1 MRPVAITM
9 MGFGAFADPVTI
21 DFEDAD
27 LFALVGPT
35 GSGKSTVI
43 DAMCFALY
51 GTIPRYEDRRAVG
64 AAVNSLAAEAR
75 VSLTFELG
83 GRRYVAVRVVRRDK
97 HGKASTKD
105 ARLEVQGGDVLAGT
119 AREMETAVPELLGL
133 GFDQFTR
140 AVVLPQ
146 GAFARFLHDK
156 PAARQDLLVQL
167 LGLDVY
173 ERMMQRARAL
183 AAETTASLARD
194 RERIE
199 QLRAVTP
206 EVRAEAEA
214 KVAACVAARAHWR
227 AVQPEL
233 DAAEAEAAAA
243 VRASER
249 AATVARRLDLV
260 SVPAGFAA
268 LGAALNAAETE
279 LVAAE
284 AVADAAARVASA
296 ADADAALAAAG
307 DREALTA
314 LRDAHAALAVLTVD
328 AVEAAAKRAEVA
340 GSDAAAQMAARDAEA
355 RMEQMRTASAAHVVR
370 QHLVQDAPC
379 PVCEQLVQEVPTA
392 DPPPDWTDA
401 RTAARTARET
411 ADQTGR
417 ALGRAD
423 HRVEET
429 EGRLAAARVA
439 VEGRPTADAVA
450 QALAELE
457 RLVKLAVQARAEEQQ
472 LRRRIRA
479 AREARDTV
487 HRDAEHARTG
497 FRATRD
503 ELAGLSLSPPAESG
517 DLARDWAALVEWS
530 AVEASAQR
538 QVTDDAKR
546 RAELTR
552 AALRERLG
560 KLVAEASALGL
571 DVDDAAVGV
580 GWLLEAVAVEER
592 VSRDRVERIDADLKE
607 RASLEQTV
615 AARSGDAEVAAELA
629 RLLDA
634 NHFERWLVS
643 EALSRLVDGG
653 SERFHELSNGRFSF
667 AFEDSGRD
675 LLVVDHTQGD
685 ERRSVRTLSGGET
698 FQASLALALAL
709 SDQLAHFS
717 AAGTARLESIFLDE
731 GFGTL
736 DAETLEMV
744 ATTIENLGASD
755 RMVGIVTHVPELA
768 QRMPVQFRVTKGAR
782 SSHVERVAS

>member
-9 MGFGAFADPVTI
+9 MGFGAFADPVTL

-35 GSGKSTVI
+35 GAGKSTVI

-75 VSLTFELG
+75 VSMTFELG

-105 ARLEVQGGDVLAGT
+105 ARLEVEGGDVLAGT
-119 AREMETAVPELLGL
+119 AREMETVVPELLGL
-133 GFDQFTR
+133 SFDQFTR

-183 AAETTASLARD
+183 AAETASSLSRD

-199 QLRAVTP
+199 QLRAITP
-206 EVRAEAEA
+206 ELRAEAEA
-214 KVAACVAARAHWR
+214 KVSQCVAARARWR

-233 DAAEAEAAAA
+233 DALEADAVAA
-243 VRASER
+243 VRASEA
-249 AATVARRLDLV
+249 AATVAHRLGSI

-268 LGAALNAAETE
+268 LGVALTAADAE
-279 LVAAE
+279 LVTAE
-284 AVADAAARVASA
+284 AAADAAALAA
-296 ADADAALAAAG
+296 ADADAALAAAA
-307 DREALTA
+307 DRDALVA
-314 LRDAHAALAVLTVD
+314 LRDAHAALVTLNTD
-328 AVEAAAKRAEVA
+328 AATAAAARTNAAEK
-340 GSDAAAQMAARDAEA
+340 DTAAQVAARQAED
-355 RMEQMRTASAAHVVR
+355 RMERMRTASAAHVVR
-370 QHLVQDAPC
+370 QHLVTDAPC
-379 PVCEQLVQEVPTA
+379 PVCEQLVHDVPAA

-401 RTAARTARET
+401 RTAAQAAGET
-411 ADQTGR
+411 ADQTSR
-417 ALGRAD
+417 ALTLAQHRAD
-423 HRVEET
+423 EIA
-429 EGRLAAARVA
+429 GRLAGARRV
-439 VEGRPTADAVA
+439 VDGKPDADTVA
-450 QALAELE
+450 QALAKLE
-457 RLVKLAVQARAEEQQ
+457 RLASVAKQARDLEHQ

-479 AREARDTV
+479 AREAHDTA
-487 HRDAEHARTG
+487 HRDAQHARDG

-503 ELAGLSLSPPAESG
+503 DLAGLGLTPPAESG
-517 DLARDWAALVEWS
+517 DLTLDWDTLVDWAAG
-530 AVEASAQR
+530 EARAQR
-538 QVTDDAKR
+538 QAGDDAQKR
-546 RAELTR
+546 AQSTR
-552 AALRERLG
+552 SVLIERVAA
-560 KLVAEASALGL
+560 LVAEASELGL
-571 DVDDAAVGV
+571 DVDPSAVGA
-580 GWLLEAVAVEER
+580 GPLLEAVAVEER
-592 VSRDRVERIDADLKE
+592 VSRDRVGRIDAELKE
-607 RASLEQTV
+607 RESLVQAV
-615 AARSGDAEVAAELA
+615 AVRSGDAEVAGELA

-667 AFEDSGRD
+667 AFEDTGRD

-717 AAGTARLESIFLDE
+717 GAGSARLESIFLDE

-782 SSHVERVAS
+782 SSSVERVVS

>member
-9 MGFGAFADPVTI
+9 MGFGAFADPVTV

-75 VSLTFELG
+75 VSLTFDLG

-105 ARLEVQGGDVLAGT
+105 ARLEVQGGEVLAGT

-206 EVRAEAEA
+206 EVRAEAES
-214 KVAACVAARAHWR
+214 KVAACVATRAHWR

-233 DAAEAEAAAA
+233 DAVEAEAAAA
-243 VRASER
+243 VRASDA
-249 AATVARRLDLV
+249 AATIAHRLGAIAIPD
-260 SVPAGFAA
+260 GFEA
-268 LGAALNAAETE
+268 LGVALTAVDAE

-284 AVADAAARVASA
+284 AAADVAMLAA
-296 ADADAALAAAG
+296 ADADTALAAGG
-307 DREALTA
+307 DREALVA
-314 LRDAHAALAVLTVD
+314 LRDAHAALAVLTAD
-328 AVEAAAKRAEVA
+328 AVEAATKRAEVA

-401 RTAARTARET
+401 RTAARTAREN
-411 ADQTGR
+411 ADTTGR

-423 HRVEET
+423 HRVEEID
-429 EGRLAAARVA
+429 GRLVAARTA
-439 VEGRPTADAVA
+439 VEGRPAADAVS
-450 QALAELE
+450 QALGELE
-457 RLVKLAVQARAEEQQ
+457 RLVKLAAQARAEEEQ

-530 AVEASAQR
+530 AVEASVQR

-546 RAELTR
+546 RAALTR

-560 KLVAEASALGL
+560 ELMAEASALAL

-580 GWLLEAVAVEER
+580 GRLLEAVAVEER

-607 RASLEQTV
+607 RTSLEQSV
-615 AARSGDAEVAAELA
+615 AERSGDAEVAAELA

-653 SERFHELSNGRFSF
+653 SARFHDLSNGRYSF

>member
-105 ARLEVQGGDVLAGT
+105 ARLEVEGGDVLAGT
-119 AREMETAVPELLGL
+119 AREMDTAVPELLGL

-173 ERMMQRARAL
+173 ERMMQRARVL
-183 AAETTASLARD
+183 AAETTASLGRD

-199 QLRAVTP
+199 QLRVVTP
-206 EVRAEAEA
+206 ELRAEAEA
-214 KVAACVAARAHWR
+214 KVAEWVAARARWR
-227 AVQPEL
+227 SVQPEL
-233 DAAEAEAAAA
+233 DALEADVATA
-243 VRASER
+243 VRTSDA
-249 AATVARRLDLV
+249 AATVARRL
-260 SVPAGFAA
+260 SKIAVPAGFAV
-268 LGAALNAAETE
+268 LGAALTAADTE

-284 AVADAAARVASA
+284 AAADAAALAVS
-296 ADADAALAAAG
+296 DADIAVRAAG
-307 DREALTA
+307 NREALVA
-314 LRDAHAALAVLTVD
+314 LRDAHAALGESTKEGSAAV
-328 AVEAAAKRAEVA
+328 
-340 GSDAAAQMAARDAEA
+340 AARTTVAATDVTAQTVARAAEE

-370 QHLVQDAPC
+370 QHLVADEPC
-379 PVCEQLVQEVPTA
+379 PVCEQAVHRVPAA

-401 RTAARTARET
+401 RTAARAARET
-411 ADQTGR
+411 ADQTAR
-417 ALGRAD
+417 ALARAE
-423 HRVEET
+423 HRVEEI
-429 EGRLAAARVA
+429 EGRLEAARGA
-439 VEGRPTADAVA
+439 VEGNPDVAAVA
-450 QALAELE
+450 HALTELDG
-457 RLVKLAVQARAEEQQ
+457 LVKVAARAREVEQQ
-472 LRRRIRA
+472 IRRRIRN
-479 AREARDTV
+479 AREARDTA
-487 HRDAEHARTG
+487 HRDAQQARDG
-497 FRATRD
+497 FRSTRD
-503 ELAGLSLSPPAESG
+503 DLAGMALTPPLESG
-517 DLARDWAALVEWS
+517 DLTQDWDTLVAWAAS
-530 AVEASAQR
+530 EARTQGHAAE
-538 QVTDDAKR
+538 TAKQQAAATR
-546 RAELTR
+546 SVLTERLAEL
-552 AALRERLG
+552 AAD
-560 KLVAEASALGL
+560 ASALGL
-571 DVDDAAVGV
+571 ESDRSAVGV
-580 GWLLEAVAVEER
+580 GSLLEAVAVEER

-607 RASLEQTV
+607 RTSLEQSV
-615 AARSGDAEVAAELA
+615 AARGGDAEVAAELA

-653 SERFHELSNGRFSF
+653 SERFHELSNGRYSF

-709 SDQLAHFS
+709 SDQLGHFA
-717 AAGTARLESIFLDE
+717 AAGSARLESIFLDE

-736 DAETLEMV
+736 DAETLELV

>member
-21 DFEDAD
+21 DFDDAD

-83 GRRYVAVRVVRRDK
+83 GRRYVAARVVRRDK

-105 ARLEVQGGDVLAGT
+105 ARLEVDGGEVLAGT

-133 GFDQFTR
+133 NFDQFTR

-194 RERIE
+194 RQRIE
-199 QLRAVTP
+199 QLRVATP
-206 EVRAEAEA
+206 ELRTAAAA
-214 KVAACVAARAHWR
+214 KVAECAAARARWR

-233 DAAEAEAAAA
+233 DALEADVAAA
-243 VRASER
+243 VRASDT
-249 AATVARRLDLV
+249 AANVALRLGAIAI
-260 SVPAGFAA
+260 PEGFEA
-268 LGAALNAAETE
+268 LGASLTAVDAE

-284 AVADAAARVASA
+284 VA
-296 ADADAALAAAG
+296 ADVAALAAADAETALGAAG
-307 DREALTA
+307 DSEALTA
-314 LRDAHAALAVLTVD
+314 LRDAHASLVALTT
-328 AVEAAAKRAEVA
+328 EAAAATAKRAEVA
-340 GSDAAAQMAARDAEA
+340 ASDAAAQVAARDAEA
-355 RMEQMRTASAAHVVR
+355 RMEQMRTVSAAHVVR
-370 QHLVQDAPC
+370 QHLVTDAPC
-379 PVCEQLVQEVPTA
+379 PVCEQVVHEVPA
-392 DPPPDWTDA
+392 VDPPPDWTEA
-401 RTAARTARET
+401 RTAAQTARENANT
-411 ADQTGR
+411 TGR
-417 ALGRAD
+417 ALARVD
-423 HRVEET
+423 HRVEEID
-429 EGRLAAARVA
+429 GRLTAARSA
-439 VEGRPTADAVA
+439 VDGQPSADAVA

-457 RLVKLAVQARAEEQQ
+457 RLVKAASEARTAEQQ

-479 AREARDTV
+479 ARDARDTV

-503 ELAGLSLSPPAESG
+503 ELAGLGLSPPAESG

-530 AVEASAQR
+530 GVEANAQR
-538 QVTDDAKR
+538 RVTDDATR

-552 AALRERLG
+552 AALTERLST
-560 KLVAEASALGL
+560 LVAEASALGL
-571 DVDDAAVGV
+571 EVDGTAVGV
-580 GWLLEAVAVEER
+580 GRLLEAVAVEER
-592 VSRDRVERIDADLKE
+592 VSRDQVERIDADLKE
-607 RASLEQTV
+607 RTALEQAV
-615 AARSGDAEVAAELA
+615 SARSGDAEVAAELA

-653 SERFHELSNGRFSF
+653 SQRFHELSNGRYSF
-667 AFEDSGRD
+667 AFEDSSRD

-709 SDQLAHFS
+709 SDQLAHLS
-717 AAGTARLESIFLDE
+717 ATGSARLESIFLDE

-744 ATTIENLGASD
+744 ATTIENLGASE

>member
-21 DFEDAD
+21 DFEDAE

-83 GRRYVAVRVVRRDK
+83 GRRYVAVRFVRRDK

-105 ARLEVQGGDVLAGT
+105 ARLEIEGGDVLAGT
-119 AREMETAVPELLGL
+119 AREMDTAVPELLGL

-183 AAETTASLARD
+183 AAETTALLARD
-194 RERIE
+194 RQRIE

-206 EVRAEAEA
+206 ELRAAAEA
-214 KVAACVAARAHWR
+214 KVAQCATARDRWR

-233 DAAEAEAAAA
+233 DALEAEVATA
-243 VRASER
+243 VRTSEV
-249 AATVARRLDLV
+249 AANVAGRLGAIAI
-260 SVPAGFAA
+260 PEGFEA
-268 LGAALNAAETE
+268 LGAALTAADAE

-284 AVADAAARVASA
+284 AA
-296 ADADAALAAAG
+296 ADVAALAAVDAETALGAAG

-314 LRDAHAALAVLTVD
+314 LRDAHASLVALTAE
-328 AVEAAAKRAEVA
+328 AVEAAAKRVEVA
-340 GSDAAAQMAARDAEA
+340 ASDASAQVAAREAEA
-355 RMEQMRTASAAHVVR
+355 HMEQMRTASAAHVVR
-370 QHLVQDAPC
+370 QHLVTDAPC
-379 PVCEQLVQEVPTA
+379 PVCQQVVHEVPA
-392 DPPPDWTDA
+392 VDPPPDWTEA
-401 RTAARTARET
+401 RTAAQTARET

-417 ALGRAD
+417 SLARAD
-423 HRVEET
+423 HRVEEIDL
-429 EGRLAAARVA
+429 RLATARAA
-439 VEGRPTADAVA
+439 VESQPTADAVA
-450 QALAELE
+450 TTLIELE
-457 RLVKLAVQARAEEQQ
+457 RLVKAATEARTAEQQ

-479 AREARDTV
+479 AREARDSV

-503 ELAGLSLSPPAESG
+503 ELAGLGLSPPAESG

-530 AVEASAQR
+530 GAEASAQR
-538 QVTDDAKR
+538 QVTDDATR

-552 AALRERLG
+552 AVLVERLG
-560 KLVAEASALGL
+560 GLVAEASALGL
-571 DVDDAAVGV
+571 DVDGSAVGV
-580 GWLLEAVAVEER
+580 GRLLEAVAVEER
-592 VSRDRVERIDADLKE
+592 VSRDQVGRIDAELKE
-607 RASLEQTV
+607 RESLAEAV
-615 AARSGDAEVAAELA
+615 AERSGDAEVAAELA

-675 LLVVDHTQGD
+675 LLVVDHSQGD

-717 AAGTARLESIFLDE
+717 GAGSARLESIFLDE

>member
-75 VSLTFELG
+75 VSMTFELG

-105 ARLEVQGGDVLAGT
+105 ARLEVQDGEVLAGT

-133 GFDQFTR
+133 NFDQFTR

-183 AAETTASLARD
+183 AAQTTASLSRD
-194 RERIE
+194 RERID

-214 KVAACVAARAHWR
+214 KVAQCMAARARWR

-233 DAAEAEAAAA
+233 DALEADAVAT
-243 VRASER
+243 VRASDA
-249 AATVARRLDLV
+249 AATVANRLGSI
-260 SVPAGFAA
+260 SVPAGFAVLGSA
-268 LGAALNAAETE
+268 LTAADAE

-284 AVADAAARVASA
+284 AAADAAALAA
-296 ADADAALAAAG
+296 ADSDTALAAAG
-307 DREALTA
+307 DRAALVA
-314 LRDAHAALAVLTVD
+314 LRDAHAALVTLHTD
-328 AVEAAAKRAEVA
+328 ATTAAAARTNAAEK
-340 GSDAAAQMAARDAEA
+340 DAAARVAAREAED

-370 QHLVQDAPC
+370 QHLVTDAPC
-379 PVCEQLVQEVPTA
+379 PVCEQLVHDVPTA

-401 RTAARTARET
+401 RTAAQTARET
-411 ADQTGR
+411 ADQTAR
-417 ALGRAD
+417 ALARAE
-423 HRVEET
+423 HRAEQIET
-429 EGRLAAARVA
+429 QLTAARHD
-439 VEGRPTADAVA
+439 VEGKPGADAVA
-450 QALAELE
+450 QTLAELE
-457 RLVKLAVQARAEEQQ
+457 VLVSVAARARELEQQ

-479 AREARDTV
+479 AREARDIA
-487 HRDAEHARTG
+487 HRDAQRARDG
-497 FRATRD
+497 FRTTRD
-503 ELAGLSLSPPAESG
+503 DLMGLGLAPPAESG
-517 DLARDWAALVEWS
+517 DLARDWDAVVGWAAD
-530 AVEASAQR
+530 EARAQN
-538 QVTDDAKR
+538 QVAADAKQH
-546 RAELTR
+546 AESTRSVLTD
-552 AALRERLG
+552 RLAE
-560 KLVAEASALGL
+560 LVAEASALGL

-607 RASLEQTV
+607 RASLEGAV

-717 AAGTARLESIFLDE
+717 ATGTARLESIFLDE

-744 ATTIENLGASD
+744 ATTIENLGATD

-768 QRMPVQFRVTKGAR
+768 QRMPVQFRVTTGVR

>member
-21 DFEDAD
+21 DFEDAE

-105 ARLEVQGGDVLAGT
+105 ARLEVEGGDVVAGT
-119 AREMETAVPELLGL
+119 AREMDTAVPELLGL
-133 GFDQFTR
+133 NFDQFTR

-183 AAETTASLARD
+183 AAQTSASLARD

-214 KVAACVAARAHWR
+214 KVAQCAAARARWR
-227 AVQPEL
+227 AAQPEL
-233 DAAEAEAAAA
+233 DALEADADAA
-243 VRASER
+243 VRASEA
-249 AATVARRLDLV
+249 AATVARRLGSI

-268 LGAALNAAETE
+268 LGAALTAADAE

-284 AVADAAARVASA
+284 AAADAAALA
-296 ADADAALAAAG
+296 ATDADSALAAAG
-307 DREALTA
+307 DRDALVV
-314 LRDAHAALAVLTVD
+314 LRDAHASLVTLNADATTV
-328 AVEAAAKRAEVA
+328 AAARSRAAET
-340 GSDAAAQMAARDAEA
+340 DAAAQLAAREAEDH
-355 RMEQMRTASAAHVVR
+355 MERMRTASAAHVVR
-370 QHLVQDAPC
+370 QHLVTDAPC
-379 PVCEQLVQEVPTA
+379 PVCEQLVHDLPTA

-401 RTAARTARET
+401 RTAALAARET
-411 ADQTGR
+411 ADQTAR
-417 ALGRAD
+417 ALARAE
-423 HRVEET
+423 HRAEQI
-429 EGRLAAARVA
+429 GSQLAAARRG
-439 VEGRPTADAVA
+439 VEGKPDADAVS
-450 QALAELE
+450 QTLTELDE
-457 RLVKLAVQARAEEQQ
+457 LVSAAARARELEQQ

-479 AREARDTV
+479 AREARDTA
-487 HRDAEHARTG
+487 HRDAQQARDG
-497 FRATRD
+497 FRTTRD
-503 ELAGLSLSPPAESG
+503 DLSGLGLTPPAESG
-517 DLARDWAALVEWS
+517 DLARDWDAVVAWAAD
-530 AVEASAQR
+530 EARVQSQAAG
-538 QVTDDAKR
+538 TAKQ
-546 RAELTR
+546 RAESRREVLAARLTE
-552 AALRERLG
+552 LMT
-560 KLVAEASALGL
+560 EASALGL
-571 DVDDAAVGV
+571 DVDRSAVGV
-580 GWLLEAVAVEER
+580 GGFLEAVAVEER
-592 VSRDRVERIDADLKE
+592 VSRDRVERIDAELKE
-607 RASLEQTV
+607 RESLVQAV

-675 LLVVDHTQGD
+675 LLVVDHSQGD

-717 AAGTARLESIFLDE
+717 GAGSARLESIFLDE

-768 QRMPVQFRVTKGAR
+768 QRMPVQFRVTTGAR
-782 SSHVERVAS
+782 SSHVERVES

>member
-9 MGFGAFADPVTI
+9 MGFGAFADAVTV

-75 VSLTFELG
+75 VSMTFELG

-105 ARLEVQGGDVLAGT
+105 ARLEVEGGEVLAGT
-119 AREMETAVPELLGL
+119 AREMEAIVPELLGL
-133 GFDQFTR
+133 SFDQFTR

-183 AAETTASLARD
+183 AAQTTASLSRD

-206 EVRAEAEA
+206 ELRAEAEA
-214 KVAACVAARAHWR
+214 KVAECVAARARWR
-227 AVQPEL
+227 SVQPEL
-233 DAAEAEAAAA
+233 EALEAEAVSA
-243 VRASER
+243 VRASEA
-249 AATVARRLDLV
+249 AATVANRLGSI

-268 LGAALNAAETE
+268 LGAALTAAEAE

-284 AVADAAARVASA
+284 AAADAATLAVADA
-296 ADADAALAAAG
+296 DTALAAAG
-307 DREALTA
+307 DRETLVA
-314 LRDAHAALAVLTVD
+314 LRDAHAALVTLHTD
-328 AVEAAAKRAEVA
+328 AATAAAARTNTTET
-340 GSDAAAQMAARDAEA
+340 DAAAQVAARAADEH
-355 RMEQMRTASAAHVVR
+355 MERMRTASAAHVVR
-370 QHLVQDAPC
+370 QHLVTDAPC
-379 PVCEQLVQEVPTA
+379 PVCEQLVHDVPIA

-401 RTAARTARET
+401 RSAARVARET
-411 ADQTGR
+411 AEQTAR
-417 ALGRAD
+417 ALARAE
-423 HRVEET
+423 HRAEQIET
-429 EGRLAAARVA
+429 QLAAARHGVQGKPD
-439 VEGRPTADAVA
+439 VDAVA
-450 QALAELE
+450 RALTELDALVTAAARARELE
-457 RLVKLAVQARAEEQQ
+457 QQ
-472 LRRRIRA
+472 FRRRIRA
-479 AREARDTV
+479 AREARDTA
-487 HRDAEHARTG
+487 HRDAQHARDG
-497 FRATRD
+497 FRTTRD
-503 ELAGLSLSPPAESG
+503 DLAGLGLTPPAESG
-517 DLARDWAALVEWS
+517 ELTRDWDALVAW
-530 AVEASAQR
+530 AAGEALAQR
-538 QVTDDAKR
+538 QAGDDAEKG
-546 RAELTR
+546 AQSTR
-552 AALRERLG
+552 AVLAARLG
-560 KLVAEASALGL
+560 ALVAEASELGL
-571 DVDDAAVGV
+571 DVDRSAVGA
-580 GWLLEAVAVEER
+580 GPLLEAVAVEER
-592 VSRDRVERIDADLKE
+592 VSRDRVERIDGELKE
-607 RASLEQTV
+607 RESLVQAV

-643 EALSRLVDGG
+643 EALNRLVDGG

-667 AFEDSGRD
+667 AFEDTGRD

-698 FQASLALALAL
+698 FQASLALALTL
-709 SDQLAHFS
+709 SDQLADFS
-717 AAGTARLESIFLDE
+717 GAGSARLESIFLDE

>member
-9 MGFGAFADPVTI
+9 MGFGAFADPVTL

-105 ARLEVQGGDVLAGT
+105 ARLEVEGGDVLAGT
-119 AREMETAVPELLGL
+119 AREMDTAVPELLGL

-183 AAETTASLARD
+183 AAGTTASLERD
-194 RERIE
+194 RQRIE

-206 EVRAEAEA
+206 ELRAAAEA
-214 KVAACVAARAHWR
+214 KVAECAAARARWR

-233 DAAEAEAAAA
+233 DALEAEVATA
-243 VRASER
+243 VRRSEV
-249 AATVARRLDLV
+249 AANVAGRLGAIAI
-260 SVPAGFAA
+260 PEGFEA
-268 LGAALNAAETE
+268 LGAALTAVDAE

-284 AVADAAARVASA
+284 AA
-296 ADADAALAAAG
+296 ADVAALAAVDAETALGAAG

-314 LRDAHAALAVLTVD
+314 LRDAHAALVALTAE
-328 AVEAAAKRAEVA
+328 AVEAAAKRVQGAA
-340 GSDAAAQMAARDAEA
+340 SDAAAQVAAREAEA
-355 RMEQMRTASAAHVVR
+355 HMEQMRTASAAHVVR
-370 QHLVQDAPC
+370 QHLVTDAPC
-379 PVCEQLVQEVPTA
+379 PVCEQVVHEVPA
-392 DPPPDWTDA
+392 VDPPPDWTEA
-401 RTAARTARET
+401 RTAAQTARET

-417 ALGRAD
+417 ALARVD
-423 HRVEET
+423 HRVEEID
-429 EGRLAAARVA
+429 GRLTAARSA
-439 VEGRPTADAVA
+439 VDGQPSADAVA

-457 RLVKLAVQARAEEQQ
+457 CLVKAATEARTAEQQ

-479 AREARDTV
+479 ARDARDTV

-503 ELAGLSLSPPAESG
+503 ELAGLGLSPPAESG
-517 DLARDWAALVEWS
+517 DLARDWVALVEWS
-530 AVEASAQR
+530 AVEAGAQR
-538 QVTDDAKR
+538 QVTDDATR

-552 AALRERLG
+552 AALTDRLSA
-560 KLVAEASALGL
+560 LVAEASALGL
-571 DVDDAAVGV
+571 DVDGAAVGV
-580 GWLLEAVAVEER
+580 GRLLEAVAVEER
-592 VSRDRVERIDADLKE
+592 VSRDQVERIDADLNE

-615 AARSGDAEVAAELA
+615 AERSGDAEVAAELA

-653 SERFHELSNGRFSF
+653 SERFHELSNGRYSF
-667 AFEDSGRD
+667 AFEDSSRD
-675 LLVVDHTQGD
+675 LLVVDHSQGD

-709 SDQLAHFS
+709 SDQLAHLS
-717 AAGTARLESIFLDE
+717 AAGSARLESIFLDE

-744 ATTIENLGASD
+744 ATTIENLGASE